1 MLRGDAEVFEGDCTP
16 SSRRLADGDHEAA
29 PAVQLEDGDEGRRG
43 GARRRTTRG
52 GRVGVGFARRRGAHD
67 GDDVGRSVVRVV
79 VAEVVVVA
87 PRRDAVAVA
96 GVTLAQRAIAR
107 LEELA
112 TRVGVGAGGSRSAIA
127 TRRTRARGCRA
138 PQRVRAR
145 ARAGRRAPRE
155 AGGRARAA
163 GNALGDRR
171 GERGHAPEQKRRG
184 GARGGDPDGREEH
197 RRGGPERGKSRP
209 PLESDSR
216 PAAGPRG
223 WRVGAKR
230 VRGRCGQ

>member
-1 MLRGDAEVFEGDCTP
+1 MLRGDAEVFEGTARFP
-16 SSRRLADGDHEAA
+16 RRLADGDHEGAA

-67 GDDVGRSVVRVV
+67 GDDVGRGVVRVV
-79 VAEVVVVA
+79 VAEVEVVA

-112 TRVGVGAGGSRSAIA
+112 TRVGVGAGGVEVRDRDAQN
-127 TRRTRARGCRA
+127 ARPGVPS
-138 PQRVRAR
+138 PQRVRER
-145 ARAGRRAPRE
+145 AQDVVRHAKR
-155 AGGRARAA
+155 GRARAA
-163 GNALGDRR
+163 GDALGDRR

-184 GARGGDPDGREEH
+184 GARGGDPDGREGH
-197 RRGGPERGKSRP
+197 LTRGGGLSVKPDAS
-209 PLESDSR
+209 
-216 PAAGPRG
+216 
-223 WRVGAKR
+223 
-230 VRGRCGQ
+230 